1 MSPHHPKMRIC
12 NDLRLRRPI
21 MRQPGIILLS
31 AVTFLAGCHEP
42 TGPRTVQSRDLDVK
56 IPAIKQA
63 AEAKDTS
70 AVKQLVADLD
80 SDDAAVR
87 MFAIKGLEDITGE
100 TFGYVYYADFEQR
113 RPAVQ
118 KWREWLAKR
127 PNP

>member
-1 MSPHHPKMRIC
+1 MRC
-12 NDLRLRRPI
+12 RC
-21 MRQPGIILLS
+21 IILLY
-31 AVTFLAGCHEP
+31 AVAALAGCHEP

-56 IPAIKQA
+56 IPAIKRAGETKDQA
-63 AEAKDTS
+63 

-87 MFAIKGLEDITGE
+87 LFAIKGLEDITGE

-118 KWREWLAKR
+118 KWREWLKR
-127 PNP
+127 QSP